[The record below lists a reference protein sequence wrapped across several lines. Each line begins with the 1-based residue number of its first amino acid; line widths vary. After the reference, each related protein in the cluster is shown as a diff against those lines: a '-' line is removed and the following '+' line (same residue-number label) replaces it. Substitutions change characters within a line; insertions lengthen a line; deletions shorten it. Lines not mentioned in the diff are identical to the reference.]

1 MNFFDMCY
9 EVFTK
14 TSQSH
19 DLDKD
24 VKNYNKIIYY
34 LNNFQISDRKEIE
47 RFIVEVRSDNL
58 VYSAICQ
65 LQKAVNGPLR
75 KLWELN
81 LNELYLE
88 LQGEIKNVVLKGAY
102 ESIKLLHNLNDQQSA
117 ILAQRIAAED
127 VTLFT
132 EYNC

>member
-1 MNFFDMCY
+1 MNFYKKCC
-9 EVFTK
+9 ELFTRMSK
-14 TSQSH
+14 YH

-34 LNNFQISDRKEIE
+34 LNNFQVSDRQEIE

-58 VYSAICQ
+58 IYSAICQ

-75 KLWELN
+75 KLCELN

-117 ILAQRIAAED
+117 ILA
-127 VTLFT
+127 
-132 EYNC
+132 